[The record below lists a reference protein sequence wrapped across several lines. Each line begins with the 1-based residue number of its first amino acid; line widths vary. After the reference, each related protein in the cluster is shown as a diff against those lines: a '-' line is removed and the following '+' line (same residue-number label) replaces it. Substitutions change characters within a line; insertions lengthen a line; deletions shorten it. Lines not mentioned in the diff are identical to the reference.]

1 MTSRSVPAAG
11 VFFDLS
17 ARIKLRVSGD
27 DRVRFLNGQLTN
39 DIRAA
44 SESRALEA
52 CILNAKGKMDA
63 HIFVTGRA
71 DSFLL
76 DADAELRGSLP
87 PRLER
92 YIIADDVRVED
103 LTEQLSILH
112 VLSSE
117 RPTTGAD
124 STITAAD
131 RFAAPGWDVW
141 VPSGA
146 RDQAIAR
153 LSEQFRFCDSDCA
166 EIFLRMQINVLVD
179 NCLLSR
185 SIWDAL
191 QTPVARL

>member
-1 MTSRSVPAAG
+1 MTAQSGSSTRL
-11 VFFDLS
+11 FFDLS
-17 ARIKLRVSGD
+17 SRVKLRVSGAD
-27 DRVRFLNGQLTN
+27 CVRFLNGQLTN

-92 YIIADDVRVED
+92 YIIANDVRVED

-117 RPTTGAD
+117 
-124 STITAAD
+124 
-131 RFAAPGWDVW
+131 
-141 VPSGA
+141 
-146 RDQAIAR
+146 
-153 LSEQFRFCDSDCA
+153 
-166 EIFLRMQINVLVD
+166 
-179 NCLLSR
+179 
-185 SIWDAL
+185 
-191 QTPVARL
+191 